1 MEQAFSLRTQSRI
14 YWLVLGTAAVT
25 GSTKGGMLTWS
36 QSSYWVNVTR
46 WGLERTWYF
55 ISGPRRLLPCTMLLI
70 HGCCRA
76 GIMLRTGE
84 CFSWPIRLTRVAD
97 FSRSVQAVGKGD
109 GTFPGCY

>member
-25 GSTKGGMLTWS
+25 GSTKEGMLTWS

-55 ISGPRRLLPCTMLLI
+55 ISGPTTTAAVHDAPDPWLLQGRHHVAHRRVFLM
-70 HGCCRA
+70 A
-76 GIMLRTGE
+76 
-84 CFSWPIRLTRVAD
+84 IRLTRDAD
-97 FSRSVQAVGKGD
+97 VSR
-109 GTFPGCY
+109 